1 MANIAIV
8 NSSNGR
14 DKDALDKLK
23 NLEEMLKSEGH
34 ELTRSEAIFYSP
46 SQDKRHERA
55 RALNAYFQDPEL
67 EAICDISGGDQANE
81 LLDLL
86 DYPAIQESQA
96 HFYGYSDLTTIIN
109 AIFSQTGKAS
119 CLYQVM
125 NRLEYEYAEDFSYE
139 FFQGKEMEGT
149 VIGGNIR
156 CFLKL
161 AGTKY
166 WPNPDQK
173 ILFLEAR
180 SGQLPQMKTYL
191 SQLKQL
197 GVFERVSGILLGS
210 FTEMEA
216 SGAEP
221 AMVDL
226 VKAYLPKALALAK
239 TDEIGHQTDSKAIW
253 IGRQLKLGGE

>member
-1 MANIAIV
+1 MASIAIV

-14 DKDALDKLK
+14 DKDFLGKLES
-23 NLEEMLKSEGH
+23 LEGLLRSEGH
-34 ELTRSEAIFYSP
+34 DLIRSEVIFYSP
-46 SQDKRHERA
+46 SEDKRYERA
-55 RALNAYFQDPEL
+55 QALNTYFQDSKL

-86 DYPAIQESQA
+86 DYPAIQKSQA

-125 NRLEYEYAEDFSYE
+125 NRLEQDYSEDFSYE
-139 FFQGKEMEGT
+139 FFQGKEMEGA

-180 SGQLPQMKTYL
+180 SGRLPQIKTYL

-197 GVFERVSGILLGS
+197 GVFERVSGVLLGS

-226 VKAYLPKALALAK
+226 VKGYLPKTLALAK
-239 TDEIGHQTDSKAIW
+239 TDEIGHQADSKAIW
-253 IGRQLKLGGE
+253 IGRQLKLRG